1 MYIFILLKEIVLN
14 KMYYIEKK
22 WVFIIYVL
30 MNDYIIKYVK
40 YIIFSLLKCV

>member
-14 KMYYIEKK
+14 KMYNIEKK
-22 WVFIIYVL
+22 WVFMIYVL
-30 MNDYIIKYVK
+30 MNDYIIKYVI

>member
-1 MYIFILLKEIVLN
+1 MYIFILLKEFVLN

-22 WVFIIYVL
+22 WVFMIYVL
-30 MNDYIIKYVK
+30 MNDYIIKYVI